1 MKHFLLEQEG
11 RTITSGDLLCV
22 CFELSSAEMRHGDL
36 AAILETEGGSTHVF
50 DPSSA

>member
-1 MKHFLLEQEG
+1 
-11 RTITSGDLLCV
+11 
-22 CFELSSAEMRHGDL
+22 MRHGDL